1 MSGMYKKIYRAIG
14 AFYHPNSEFQSWPFS
29 HFSPLENVEA
39 VSRLLLTYDL
49 GSRTKLRETEDM
61 PKATCCEWWR
71 YCTPI
76 AIHLNDSIPAT
87 LHSKTA
93 IHLLHDTTPRLS
105 AAYTASTTTQPQP
118 LPHSFLRNHYPTTA
132 TQLLYDNST
141 TPADPQLLC
150 KSNQLFDSPMK
161 FMKIYFIHERVNFLI
176 LQWCGR
182 NRVVGRPDP
191 EEEEEE
197 EEIEEITQTDI
208 QYIQE
213 NLNADSGPARA
224 STARRPG
231 RPRTNASVAPSVNV
245 EENEAADGQEQVP
258 ARRRGRP
265 RTNASVAS
273 SVNVEQNEAAGEQ
286 QQVPVRRRGRPR
298 TNAPAASSVN
308 QEQNEAAGEQA
319 PVPTRRRGRPRT
331 NASAASSGSVDQN
344 EPTGEQL
351 PVPAR
356 RRGGRPRVNLIDALE
371 ASTDEENDD
380 DSRITSTDHNSTN
393 ENIGAMDNIESI
405 NINDIL
411 TTEESAFN
419 ASTTQAPA
427 MLDQE
432 MNEVE
437 NERIGNLDL
446 QNQND
451 VIFDEQEANTSP
463 IAPALVLVNANAII
477 TREAKKDDDSGIPRK
492 KRRRNPRKKCQLLSC
507 ETKFRVRKLDCG
519 HRYCVPCIRNFISRF
534 CPQCRRPIG
543 NYLPPEHMGGERW
556 ELGEDQQLEREFA
569 HQTTRE
575 RIDLINSTRNAYHE
589 TTDSD
594 SLRGPACGRS
604 RFPHSAARTWP
615 VLHTAEIM

>member
-1 MSGMYKKIYRAIG
+1 MAQQNATTLGVQTDRPEAGTESSVYRL
-14 AFYHPNSEFQSWPFS
+14 NRQ
-29 HFSPLENVEA
+29 V
-39 VSRLLLTYDL
+39 RL
-49 GSRTKLRETEDM
+49 G
-61 PKATCCEWWR
+61 
-71 YCTPI
+71 
-76 AIHLNDSIPAT
+76 
-87 LHSKTA
+87 
-93 IHLLHDTTPRLS
+93 
-105 AAYTASTTTQPQP
+105 PQT
-118 LPHSFLRNHYPTTA
+118 SN
-132 TQLLYDNST
+132 LYY
-141 TPADPQLLC
+141 AQ
-150 KSNQLFDSPMK
+150 
-161 FMKIYFIHERVNFLI
+161 

-213 NLNADSGPARA
+213 NLNAD
-224 STARRPG
+224 
-231 RPRTNASVAPSVNV
+231 
-245 EENEAADGQEQVP
+245 
-258 ARRRGRP
+258 
-265 RTNASVAS
+265 
-273 SVNVEQNEAAGEQ
+273 
-286 QQVPVRRRGRPR
+286 
-298 TNAPAASSVN
+298 
-308 QEQNEAAGEQA
+308 
-319 PVPTRRRGRPRT
+319 
-331 NASAASSGSVDQN
+331 
-344 EPTGEQL
+344 
-351 PVPAR
+351 
-356 RRGGRPRVNLIDALE
+356 
-371 ASTDEENDD
+371 
-380 DSRITSTDHNSTN
+380 N

-492 KRRRNPRKKCQLLSC
+492 KKEAQSEKKCQLLSC

-575 RIDLINSTRNAYHE
+575 RIDLINSTRRQHWSSSIQINLDIGDHPSSGSWILPKLTE
-589 TTDSD
+589 GTLGT
-594 SLRGPACGRS
+594 
-604 RFPHSAARTWP
+604 
-615 VLHTAEIM
+615 